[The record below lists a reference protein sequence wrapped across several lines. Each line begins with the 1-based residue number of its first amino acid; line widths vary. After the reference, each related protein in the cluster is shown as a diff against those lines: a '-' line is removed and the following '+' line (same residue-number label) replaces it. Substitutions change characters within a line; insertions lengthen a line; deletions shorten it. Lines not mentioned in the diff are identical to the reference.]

1 MKKIDLG
8 QAKKGALGVLEKT
21 KSAIAKVADQNDDEK
36 FDMQDV
42 SLVASKVGKS
52 VKNGATA
59 LKESAEERTRA
70 LELKSLQPIFAEV
83 LDERDFVLPKFI
95 RVANRDK
102 KRAESQVCKGSIGYY
117 SDLKGL
123 RLVNI
128 FLDNLEM
135 FNLVFFPDCNS
146 EFYYVD
152 PIDKNRYIALDD
164 YFNYLKV
171 ERISE
176 LQRLAQSLGAKHF
189 RVTYKEEKTSV
200 AEKIIK
206 ANINVQGVAAGN
218 GERNLSETKFDTI
231 EIAADME
238 CPGHAPNRPDLK
250 YLQKDPAIRTL
261 IDMRMDEH
269 SPLSHQKFML
279 KLSNSSGLK
288 ESDAVKID
296 AVLKSMRFTGNTSI
310 VSEARN
316 EARRYF
322 EYEIDF

>member
-52 VKNGATA
+52 VKNGAAA

-296 AVLKSMRFTGNTSI
+296 AVLKSIKFAGSTSI

-316 EARRYF
+316 EAKRYL